1 MGLYRFSKGK
11 RNYNV
16 RHILLLA
23 MLTFCSGSHSCNCFI
38 AASQN
43 SQGEQRR
50 HSTRSVKRR
59 KFDDELVES
68 SLNNKQ
74 EKMTKAVIKSSLS
87 TDTTTAAEPSPKAV
101 KVMTL

>member
-1 MGLYRFSKGK
+1 MRCVF
-11 RNYNV
+11 
-16 RHILLLA
+16 
-23 MLTFCSGSHSCNCFI
+23 

-74 EKMTKAVIKSSLS
+74 EKITKTATNKSG
-87 TDTTTAAEPSPKAV
+87 TAADRVTPEPGN
-101 KVMTL
+101 KV